1 VDRLPNTYYAHI
13 NGIARSVTRTRCSA
27 RRKISRASSS
37 GPIKYEPPSQAIQS
51 AAVVRVFADAFT
63 RAQSLDPETV
73 RTAIAGTELETFF
86 GPVKFDAAG
95 RNTAKSMV
103 LTQVQAGKHVMVFP
117 AKWATRAPVVPRP
130 SRAH

>member
-1 VDRLPNTYYAHI
+1 MPRNFVRPWTMS
-13 NGIARSVTRTRCSA
+13 RS
-27 RRKISRASSS
+27 ASSS

-73 RTAIAGTELETFF
+73 RTAIAGTKLETFF

-95 RNTAKSMV
+95 RNAAKSII
-103 LTQVQAGKHVMVFP
+103 LTQVQAGSM
-117 AKWATRAPVVPRP
+117 
-130 SRAH
+130 